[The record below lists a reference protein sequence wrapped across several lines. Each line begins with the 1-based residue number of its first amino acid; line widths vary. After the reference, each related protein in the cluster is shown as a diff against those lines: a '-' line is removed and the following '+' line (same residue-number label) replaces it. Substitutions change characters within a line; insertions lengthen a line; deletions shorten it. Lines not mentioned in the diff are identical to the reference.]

1 MNNNDFAYERPP
13 SPANVNMTAE
23 ASGFSSV
30 YQAGG
35 DQVIYEQSPP
45 FYLTQVPLSAPTVE
59 PGRIVLQPSR
69 MLRTKFEIVPFI
81 GRDTEISQLKK
92 WRDTDISRVAVCLIH
107 GPGGQGKTRLAVQ
120 LARMWAEEGWT
131 ALQAL
136 SPNDFRD
143 LDPFEILPEDE
154 TEGRLVLVDYA
165 DRWEPADLLA
175 LLRKMVRS
183 TDLSVRIIMLSR
195 PAGTWWQTLS
205 YQIERSLDIAVDQM
219 YLSPLAHSSE
229 DRLRLFEQARDI
241 FGARLGVQDPTYIRP
256 PRGLDK
262 NGNYNQVLTVHMA
275 ALAAVMAF
283 IDADYPPR
291 DPAELS
297 AFLLARERDYWLEM
311 HSRRYDPIHTPPDA
325 MRQTVYAATLTGPL
339 SYPDALSALRCVRVE
354 SPEELGQLI
363 RDHER
368 CYPANEEDN
377 ALEPLYP
384 DRLGEDFIALTTPGH
399 NNSIYPPDPWAYGAL
414 ARLLKFCEEG
424 GHKSHGSPSWALSM
438 ETLLNEIGSRWPHIA
453 SFTLG
458 GRLATGRHHR
468 REI

>member
-1 MNNNDFAYERPP
+1 MAAPSSAEGCGRIMNNNDFAYERPP

-154 TEGRLVLVDYA
+154 TEGQLYWSTTPIDGN
-165 DRWEPADLLA
+165 
-175 LLRKMVRS
+175 LR
-183 TDLSVRIIMLSR
+183 IC
-195 PAGTWWQTLS
+195 
-205 YQIERSLDIAVDQM
+205 
-219 YLSPLAHSSE
+219 
-229 DRLRLFEQARDI
+229 
-241 FGARLGVQDPTYIRP
+241 
-256 PRGLDK
+256 
-262 NGNYNQVLTVHMA
+262 
-275 ALAAVMAF
+275 
-283 IDADYPPR
+283 
-291 DPAELS
+291 
-297 AFLLARERDYWLEM
+297 
-311 HSRRYDPIHTPPDA
+311 
-325 MRQTVYAATLTGPL
+325 
-339 SYPDALSALRCVRVE
+339 LRCYEKWYVQQTFPYGLLCCPVR
-354 SPEELGQLI
+354 Q
-363 RDHER
+363 
-368 CYPANEEDN
+368 
-377 ALEPLYP
+377 
-384 DRLGEDFIALTTPGH
+384 GH
-399 NNSIYPPDPWAYGAL
+399 
-414 ARLLKFCEEG
+414 
-424 GHKSHGSPSWALSM
+424 
-438 ETLLNEIGSRWPHIA
+438 
-453 SFTLG
+453 G
-458 GRLATGRHHR
+458 GRLFHTRLKEVWTSPLTKCIYHLLHTLQRTDLGYLSRL
-468 REI
+468 EIYLVHVSASKIRPTSDPLEASIKMVTTIKYSLSTWPLWPR